1 MSDSK
6 IVLITGG
13 NRGIG
18 LETANQLAGQVDTII
33 ITGRDQA
40 KLDEALKT
48 WKSET
53 KLVGLVMD
61 VENADSIK
69 QAANYVDEN
78 YGRLDVLINNA
89 GAALE
94 GTWGQNSATSVE
106 MSVLKRTFD
115 INYFGLVAVTNAF
128 LPLISKSDAGR
139 IVNVSSILGSLD
151 TQSDAN
157 SPFAPVKTLAYNS
170 SKSAVN
176 SYTVH
181 LADALKETNIKVNA
195 AHPGWVKTEMGT
207 QDAPME
213 VEDGAK
219 TSVELALLGADGPT
233 GGFFHLGE
241 VVAW

>member
-61 VENADSIK
+61 VEDADSIK

-94 GTWGQNSATSVE
+94 GTWGQNSTTSVE